1 MARVYVGI
9 GSNLRPRHN
18 LQFAVRE
25 LRRTYGEV
33 TLSPVYRNAPV
44 GFSGADFLNMV
55 AAFDTTHTPGELNDY
70 FEQLH
75 ERAGR
80 VREGERVA
88 SRTLDIDL
96 LLWSDKISDDPP
108 LPREDILVYDFV
120 LRPLVDIAP
129 DTRHPVTGRTF
140 AEHLAEM
147 NCGGHTL
154 ERIALAFDRDGPDYS

>member
-9 GSNLRPRHN
+9 GSNLRPLHN

-25 LRRTYGEV
+25 LRRAFGEV

-44 GFSGADFLNMV
+44 GFSGANFLNMV
-55 AAFDTTHTPGELNDY
+55 AAFDTTQTPAELNDY

-80 VREGERVA
+80 VREGARLA

-96 LLWSDKISDDPP
+96 LLWSDKISDHPP

-120 LRPLVDIAP
+120 LRPLFDIAP
-129 DTRHPVTGRTF
+129 DARHPVTGRTF

-147 NCGGHTL
+147 DSGGHTL
-154 ERIALAFDRDGPDYS
+154 ERIALRFETGRTT

>member
-9 GSNLRPRHN
+9 GSNRRPRHN

-25 LRRTYGEV
+25 LRRAFGEV

-55 AAFDTTHTPGELNDY
+55 AAFDTTQTPGELNDY

-80 VREGERVA
+80 VREGERLA

-96 LLWSDKISDDPP
+96 LLWSDIISDDPP
-108 LPREDILVYDFV
+108 LPREDILAYDFV
-120 LRPLVDIAP
+120 LQPLVDIAAE
-129 DTRHPVTGRTF
+129 TRHPVTGRTF

-147 NCGGHTL
+147 NSGGHTL
-154 ERIALAFDRDGPDYS
+154 ERIALRFDTERTT